1 MVHPLKAWVGPSVEK
16 RRRGNFMG
24 WVGVKVSVDA
34 GLKQLK
40 VISRGED
47 GGWK

>member
-1 MVHPLKAWVGPSVEK
+1 MHPLKALVGLSIVK
-16 RRRGNFMG
+16 RGRRGDLWAG
-24 WVGVKVSVDA
+24 QELKVSVDA

-47 GGWK
+47 GGWG